1 LTVLFIVLSAVFFII
16 ALKWL
21 DLAVMSLPFFFPLY
35 LYKIVLFGVPL
46 TLVETFIYTAFF
58 ALLVR
63 LIFEHMHMHGLGRI
77 FSIIRTHLVKH
88 KLFNAEALKFIVPVA
103 LIVIGAA
110 LSFIATPPFVEMLD
124 GSHFESRR
132 VALGIL
138 KGWILNPIL
147 FFFLLFFVIKKEKN
161 VLTLFNFYV
170 VSAFVL
176 SLWAVF
182 QIATSLYIT
191 PDGRAS
197 GPFESANYLAL
208 YIAPAVLYILIRI
221 KEMVFPAAF
230 LEKYSFWKLPFRK
243 GKFPVEKPETIL
255 LLAAFIIF
263 FVVLLFTKSYAA
275 IIAVIAGGV
284 FYFGL
289 EYLRYYRK
297 KSGKGF
303 PWKLLI
309 AFAAFIS
316 VVAVAVYNIDPY
328 KWESMFRFNE
338 RNSSSVRMEVY
349 TISLNLL
356 EENPVFGIGMGNFP
370 AMYQTEAERILGHM
384 PYELNMLHP
393 HNLFVAA
400 WLNLGI
406 FGLAGLLWIIILC
419 FKEVWPRL
427 KDFAYKKVADRQK
440 LKVIGL
446 SMMIIILVHGLFDTP
461 FFKNDLALLFW
472 VIVAVCLLPVSS
484 RDVQ

>member
-1 LTVLFIVLSAVFFII
+1 MA
-16 ALKWL
+16 
-21 DLAVMSLPFFFPLY
+21 LPFFFPLY
-35 LYKIVLFGVPL
+35 LYKIVLFGVPV
-46 TLVETFIYTAFF
+46 TLVEMFIYAAFI
-58 ALLVR
+58 ALLIRIVFQQMR
-63 LIFEHMHMHGLGRI
+63 KHGISKI
-77 FSIIRTHLVKH
+77 FSNIKKHLIKH
-88 KLFNAEALKFIVPVA
+88 KILNVEVLKYVVPMA
-103 LIVIGAA
+103 LIILGAA
-110 LSFIATPPFVEMLD
+110 LSFIATPMFIEMLD
-124 GSHFESRR
+124 GSHFESRK
-132 VALGIL
+132 VALGIF

-147 FFFLLFFVIKKEKN
+147 FFLLLFFVIKKEKH

-170 VSAFVL
+170 VSAFVI

-208 YIAPAVLYILIRI
+208 YIAPAVLYILIRL
-221 KEMVFPAAF
+221 KEMVFPVAF
-230 LEKYSFWKLPFRK
+230 LEKYSFWKLPSRR
-243 GKFPVEKPETIL
+243 GKFPIEKPETIL
-255 LLAAFIIF
+255 LMVAFIIF
-263 FVVLLFTKSYAA
+263 FIVLLFTKSYAA
-275 IIAVIAGGV
+275 MIAVVAAGM

-289 EYLRYYRK
+289 EYLQYYRK

-303 PWKLLI
+303 PWKMLI
-309 AFAAFIS
+309 AVVALIS
-316 VVAVAVYNIDPY
+316 VVAIAVYNIDPY
-328 KWESMFRFNE
+328 KWESMFRFDE
-338 RNSSSVRMEVY
+338 RNSSSVRLEVY

-356 EENPVFGIGMGNFP
+356 EENTLFGIGMGNFP

-400 WLNLGI
+400 WLNLGLLG
-406 FGLAGLLWIIILC
+406 FAGLLWVIVLC
-419 FKEVWPRL
+419 FKEVWPHL

-446 SMMIIILVHGLFDTP
+446 SMMVIIIVHGLFDTP

-472 VIVAVCLLPVSS
+472 VIVAVCLLPVKK